1 MVRRERCGRR
11 RGGGRSALWL
21 VALTLAATSLTSLAA
36 CGGSDHHEVSL
47 VFAGSL
53 IAPFDR
59 LATEFERTHPGLQVT
74 TEAHGSIQAIRQVT
88 DLGRQFDLV
97 VTADAQLI
105 PPLMYDHDVP
115 GTRQPFASWYVTFAT
130 NRMVLAISPKSP
142 LAGQFTVQNWY
153 KLLTRPGVRFGL
165 ADPRFDPA
173 GYRALMVLQLA
184 ERYYHDPI
192 IFENVVMGQF
202 TTPVTVER
210 QGQRDVIQVPE
221 ILETQ
226 PGSSL
231 VLRDE
236 SIELD
241 ALLETGDLDCAFEY
255 ESVAR
260 QSGLQYVRLPAA
272 IDLGEQR
279 YAHVYSSVAVKLG
292 VAALRRH
299 QARVRGWCDQV
310 RVHHPE
316 QRPRSAAGAGVR
328 GLAAQSGRTTGVRGD
343 LPAADHAAA
352 GRPLRPG
359 AGGGEAGVR
368 AARMSVLTGG
378 RHRSW
383 FGPRARLPHPRG

>member
-1 MVRRERCGRR
+1 M
-11 RGGGRSALWL
+11 
-21 VALTLAATSLTSLAA
+21 
-36 CGGSDHHEVSL
+36 
-47 VFAGSL
+47 
-53 IAPFDR
+53 
-59 LATEFERTHPGLQVT
+59 
-74 TEAHGSIQAIRQVT
+74 
-88 DLGRQFDLV
+88 

-115 GTRQPFASWYVTFAT
+115 GTGRPFASWYVTFAT

-142 LAGQFTVQNWY
+142 LAGQFTASNWF

-210 QGQRDVIQVPE
+210 EGRRDVIQVPE

-241 ALLETGDLDCAFEY
+241 ALLETGDLDCAL
-255 ESVAR
+255 STRA
-260 QSGLQYVRLPAA
+260 SLAKAA
-272 IDLGEQR
+272 CSTCACR
-279 YAHVYSSVAVKLG
+279 PPSTSASSATHTST
-292 VAALRRH
+292 AASRSSWR
-299 QARVRGWCDQV
+299 
-310 RVHHPE
+310 
-316 QRPRSAAGAGVR
+316 RSA
-328 GLAAQSGRTTGVRGD
+328 S
-343 LPAADHAAA
+343 PASNPCS
-352 GRPLRPG
+352 RV
-359 AGGGEAGVR
+359 E
-368 AARMSVLTGG
+368 
-378 RHRSW
+378 
-383 FGPRARLPHPRG
+383 

>member
-1 MVRRERCGRR
+1 VGRGER
-11 RGGGRSALWL
+11 RGGSGALLVL
-21 VALTLAATSLTSLAA
+21 VALTLAATSLTLLAA
-36 CGGSDHHEVSL
+36 CGGHDDRHVSL

-53 IAPFDR
+53 IVPFDR

-105 PPLMYDHDVP
+105 PPLMYDKDVP
-115 GTRQPFASWYVTFAT
+115 GTGQPFASWYVTFAT

-142 LAGQFTVQNWY
+142 LADQFTVQNWY

-202 TTPVTVER
+202 TTPVIVER

-226 PGSSL
+226 PGSSV

-260 QSGLQYVRLPAA
+260 QSGLRYLRLPAA

-279 YAHVYSSVAVKLG
+279 YANVYGGVAVKL
-292 VAALRRH
+292 AS
-299 QARVRGWCDQV
+299 
-310 RVHHPE
+310 
-316 QRPRSAAGAGVR
+316 QRFAGVKPMFA
-328 GLAAQSGRTTGVRGD
+328 GGVIKYALTIPSNAPDPQLAREFAAWLLG
-343 LPAADHAAA
+343 PAARQVFAATYQPLITPPQADHYDLVPEEVRQACA
-352 GRPLRPG
+352 RPG
-359 AGGGEAGVR
+359 
-368 AARMSVLTGG
+368 
-378 RHRSW
+378 
-383 FGPRARLPHPRG
+383 

>member
-1 MVRRERCGRR
+1 MGRGER
-11 RGGGRSALWL
+11 RGGGRTALLL
-21 VALTLAATSLTSLAA
+21 VALTLAAASLTLLAA
-36 CGGSDHHEVSL
+36 CGGQGQRRVSV

-53 IAPFDR
+53 IVPFDR
-59 LATEFERTHPGLQVT
+59 LATEFERTHPGLRVT

-88 DLGRQFDLV
+88 ELGRRFDLV

-105 PPLMYDHDVP
+105 PPLMYDKNVP
-115 GTRQPFASWYVTFAT
+115 GSGQPFASWYVTFAT

-231 VLRDE
+231 VLRDQ

-241 ALLETGDLDCAFEY
+241 ALLETGDLDCALEY

-260 QSGLQYVRLPAA
+260 QTGLRYLRLPAA

-279 YAHVYSSVAVKLG
+279 DATVYGSVAVKLASQRFASVKPVFAGG
-292 VAALRRH
+292 VIKYALTIPSNAPDPQ
-299 QARVRGWCDQV
+299 QAR
-310 RVHHPE
+310 E
-316 QRPRSAAGAGVR
+316 FAAW
-328 GLAAQSGRTTGVRGD
+328 LLS
-343 LPAADHAAA
+343 PAARQVFEATYQPLITPQADHYDLVPEEVRQACA
-352 GRPLRPG
+352 RPG
-359 AGGGEAGVR
+359 
-368 AARMSVLTGG
+368 
-378 RHRSW
+378 
-383 FGPRARLPHPRG
+383 

>member
-1 MVRRERCGRR
+1 MGWGER
-11 RGGGRSALWL
+11 RGAGLTAFLL
-21 VALTLAATSLTSLAA
+21 VGLTLAAASLAVLAA
-36 CGGSDHHEVSL
+36 CGGKDDRQASL

-53 IAPFDR
+53 VAPFDR
-59 LATEFERTHPGLQVT
+59 LAAEFERTHPGVQVT

-88 DLGRQFDLV
+88 ELGRRFDLV

-115 GTRQPFASWYVTFAT
+115 GSGRPFASWDVTFAT

-202 TTPVTVER
+202 TTPVPVER
-210 QGQRDVIQVPE
+210 QGQQDVIQVPE

-231 VLRDE
+231 VLRDQ

-241 ALLETGDLDCAFEY
+241 ALLETGDLDCALEY

-260 QSGLQYVRLPAA
+260 QTGLRYLRLPAA

-279 YAHVYSSVAVKLG
+279 YANVYGSVAVKLASQRFASVKPLFAGG
-292 VAALRRH
+292 VIKYALTIPSNAPDPQ
-299 QARVRGWCDQV
+299 QAR
-310 RVHHPE
+310 E
-316 QRPRSAAGAGVR
+316 FAAWLLG
-328 GLAAQSGRTTGVRGD
+328 
-343 LPAADHAAA
+343 PAARQVFEATYQPLITPPQADHYDLVPEEVRQACA
-352 GRPLRPG
+352 RPG
-359 AGGGEAGVR
+359 
-368 AARMSVLTGG
+368 
-378 RHRSW
+378 
-383 FGPRARLPHPRG
+383 